1 MQDDKLYAYLTSTNS
16 SRRHRSV
23 GEGVED
29 GAHVNGERGGD
40 EPHEPRGGLG
50 GGAVARAAQ
59 RAEPDLHDHHHGHH
73 QEHAPDHG
81 PHGGGQHPEPE
92 HAGVDVG
99 ACCVVRVLWS

>member
-59 RAEPDLHDHHHGHH
+59 RAEPDLHDHHLTFVV
-73 QEHAPDHG
+73 G
-81 PHGGGQHPEPE
+81 PLL
-92 HAGVDVG
+92 
-99 ACCVVRVLWS
+99 R

>member
-1 MQDDKLYAYLTSTNS
+1 MQGDTVRYPTSTNS

-29 GAHVNGERGGD
+29 GADVDGKSGGD

-50 GGAVARAAQ
+50 GGAVAGAAQ
-59 RAEPDLHDHHHGHH
+59 RAELDLHDHHHAIRNTH
-73 QEHAPDHG
+73 PTTD
-81 PHGGGQHPEPE
+81 PTRGGQHPEPE

-99 ACCVVRVLWS
+99 TYRRAGPWN